1 MKVAAQTPQEEAT
14 ESDMLR
20 GRIISGMPLS
30 VAAKKRIIQQFETL
44 LGHHVRLVSRV
55 DITLI
60 AGIRVELDGRVYDG
74 SLLGQLT
81 SVRKMLKRHDEEEL

>member
-1 MKVAAQTPQEEAT
+1 MKGAPLTPPDEAA
-14 ESDMLR
+14 ESDILR

-30 VAAKKRIIQQFETL
+30 VAAKKRIVLQFETL
-44 LGHHVRLVSRV
+44 LGRHVRLASRV
-55 DITLI
+55 DRTLI

>member
-1 MKVAAQTPQEEAT
+1 MKVAPQTPQDEAT
-14 ESDMLR
+14 EPDILH

-30 VAAKKRIIQQFETL
+30 VAAKKRIVQQFETL
-44 LGHHVRLVSRV
+44 LGRHVRLASRV
-55 DITLI
+55 DRKLI